1 MANTKPQQLDRA
13 RELRK
18 ADTAAEQRL
27 WEHLRNRRLANL
39 KFVRQLPIDP
49 YIADFACRS
58 EKLIVEVDGATHSS
72 AEEFA
77 YDQARTSFL
86 ERNGWKVLRVWNA
99 EVFTNRD
106 GVLETILHAA
116 GKMGDCAFSRATH
129 GRRWPK
135 AG

>member
-116 GKMGDCAFSRATH
+116 GKM
-129 GRRWPK
+129 
-135 AG
+135 